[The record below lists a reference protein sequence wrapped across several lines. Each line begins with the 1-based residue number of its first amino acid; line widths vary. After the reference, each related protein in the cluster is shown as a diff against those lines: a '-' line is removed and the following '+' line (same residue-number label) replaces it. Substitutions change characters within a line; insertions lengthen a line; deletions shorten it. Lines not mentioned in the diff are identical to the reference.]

1 MNDSAK
7 QLILVLNMTKST
19 KVKNEVQT
27 RIDAGQC
34 LGQDSAGCECKRKPH
49 RRGLCSRCYYRFRTL
64 KLAMKASD
72 AAVYESDLIR
82 LGRLLSDSESRRG
95 NNKSVFARLAKG
107 AG

>member
-1 MNDSAK
+1 MDAK
-7 QLILVLNMTKST
+7 QQLVLVLNMTKST

-34 LGQDSAGCECKRKPH
+34 LGQDSAGCECDRKPH
-49 RRGLCSRCYYRFRTL
+49 RRGLCSRCYYRFRSL
-64 KLAMKASD
+64 KLSMRDSE
-72 AAVYESDLIR
+72 AAVFESDLIR

-95 NNKSVFARLAKG
+95 KNKSVFARLARG